1 MFEIAAVPEGPES
14 RTMARTEEEEAAVAA
29 QVSRYY
35 SVDVHDADADRLAE
49 ELKRSNIVETVY
61 VKPATELHIAPSSE
75 IARGSP
81 AQRFPI
87 VAALSG
93 RMRRVQFETAVSAPA
108 PASSPSIPDFRSRQ
122 AYLDVAPAGVDAAF
136 AWSMVGGK
144 GGNVRIIDIEGDW
157 RFSHVDLRANV
168 GGLIGGTSYNDVQ
181 WRNHGTA
188 VLGEIG
194 GDENTFGIVG
204 SAPDARVSCVSHRDI
219 GSARAIHLEAGLLG
233 PGDVLLLEMHRPGP
247 RFNFAD
253 RDDQRGYI
261 AVEWW
266 PDDLLAIQFAS
277 ARGVTVVEAAGNGA
291 EDLDDALYDQPGPGF
306 PPNGRTRSGARR
318 IRMQSL
324 SRPAHPGW
332 ERTDTI
338 TVPIARG

>member
-1 MFEIAAVPEGPES
+1 MPNCEVVVVLRAEGAAAREFSVEAPTATAAGRDLAQVLQSFNATMRPMFEIAAVPEGPEL
-14 RTMARTEEEEAAVAA
+14 RTMARTEVEAAVAA
-29 QVSRYY
+29 QMSRYY

-61 VKPATELHIAPSSE
+61 VKPATELPIAPSSE

-87 VAALSG
+87 VAALNG
-93 RMRRVQFETAVSAPA
+93 RMRRAQFETAVSAPA

-168 GGLIGGTSYNDVQ
+168 GGLIGGTSYNDVE

-204 SAPDARVSCVSHRDI
+204 IAPDARVQLCVSSRHRLSPRHPPS
-219 GSARAIHLEAGLLG
+219 GRAS
-233 PGDVLLLEMHRPGP
+233 GP
-247 RFNFAD
+247 R
-253 RDDQRGYI
+253 RR
-261 AVEWW
+261 
-266 PDDLLAIQFAS
+266 PAS
-277 ARGVTVVEAAGNGA
+277 G
-291 EDLDDALYDQPGPGF
+291 DAP
-306 PPNGRTRSGARR
+306 SGATL
-318 IRMQSL
+318 QFC
-324 SRPAHPGW
+324 
-332 ERTDTI
+332 
-338 TVPIARG
+338 